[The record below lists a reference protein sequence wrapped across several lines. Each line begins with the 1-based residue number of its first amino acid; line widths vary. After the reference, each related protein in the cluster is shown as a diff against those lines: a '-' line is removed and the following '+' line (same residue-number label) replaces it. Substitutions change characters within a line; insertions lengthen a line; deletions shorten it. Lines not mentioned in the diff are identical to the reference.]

1 MSSGK
6 MKFEIVDCLAL
17 LGGVVIAVAFFLPW
31 AGDMN
36 GFGYS
41 DYIRSLEGNLYFI
54 FSIALYFVFILG
66 LGIVLEAILSII
78 GQGQGSYALHV
89 LRLCDHHNGPNGDIG
104 QHDIHGFHVPRHR
117 YNHRIH
123 RMFHGPD
130 VRSDHIP
137 QGLDAHA
144 GEGRRMVRSSGYSEG

>member
-1 MSSGK
+1 

-78 GQGQGSYALHV
+78 GSIRGRDHMHSTFFGYVIIIMALMV
-89 LRLCDHHNGPNGDIG
+89 ISANMISMDSMSLGIG
-104 QHDIHGFHVPRHR
+104 IIIGFIGCFMALMSGVITFRKGLT
-117 YNHRIH
+117 
-123 RMFHGPD
+123 RMP
-130 VRSDHIP
+130 
-137 QGLDAHA
+137 AK
-144 GEGRRMVRSSGYSEG
+144 EGGW